1 MAPVIRVKLSQGQQA
16 SIDTL
21 VLYTFAASD
30 PEYRANFEYFLKYG
44 VGGDNVFYAF
54 IVQQVFPL
62 PVGHFAPS
70 SILAIQDMYSACHGD
85 PVLLAASH
93 RAVPCR
99 CLTTAFPTCRS
110 CQRMPSIYITR
121 MSALIGAPLAGQSV
135 QSRWSLPDTDTSS
148 F

>member
-54 IVQQVFPL
+54 ILQQVVPL
-62 PVGHFAPS
+62 PVGHFGSSASWPS
-70 SILAIQDMYSACHGD
+70 RIRTVPAMVTLCCWPLLIEPCLAD
-85 PVLLAASH
+85 V
-93 RAVPCR
+93 
-99 CLTTAFPTCRS
+99 
-110 CQRMPSIYITR
+110 
-121 MSALIGAPLAGQSV
+121 
-135 QSRWSLPDTDTSS
+135 
-148 F
+148 